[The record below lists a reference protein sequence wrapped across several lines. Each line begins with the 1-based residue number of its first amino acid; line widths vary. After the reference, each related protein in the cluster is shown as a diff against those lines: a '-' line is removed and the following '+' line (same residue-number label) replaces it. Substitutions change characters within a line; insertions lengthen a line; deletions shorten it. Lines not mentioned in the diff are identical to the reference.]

1 MRIEIA
7 GPTENFGRDLIL
19 LQGQS
24 RMLDGVVGEVPEKLA
39 QRLRTVKSVAIYQ
52 LLDLVESRLNVGYVT
67 CHTHVTEG
75 NKLV

>member
-7 GPTENFGRDLIL
+7 GPTENFGGDLIF

-24 RMLDGVVGEVPEKLA
+24 RMLDGVVGEVAEKLA
-39 QRLRTVKSVAIYQ
+39 ERLLTVKSVAIYQ
-52 LLDLVESRLNVGYVT
+52 LLNLEESRLNVGYVT

-75 NKLV
+75 NKLL